1 MVRKSITEKSAGTR
15 SKLNHIIT
23 PCFTVRLR
31 YLSVK
36 FDFSGSKKKK
46 REREKE
52 RKRNKKKNEYETRTS
67 YLVPR
72 KLKTNV
78 KASLTKILG
87 LPFEVLD
94 IQQQIHFIINDKP

>member
-1 MVRKSITEKSAGTR
+1 MGQ
-15 SKLNHIIT
+15 
-23 PCFTVRLR
+23 
-31 YLSVK
+31 
-36 FDFSGSKKKK
+36 KKKK
-46 REREKE
+46 KEKKKKEREKKKGKE
-52 RKRNKKKNEYETRTS
+52 IKKKNEYETRTS

-72 KLKTNV
+72 KLKTKV